1 MGEFTAESWW
11 ENREEMFQLIL
22 IALPLVSGYP
32 GFYSYHAQRIGNHQG
47 FENEISY
54 GPQNSII
61 PRFYRSGPFPSY
73 KRSFLS
79 VGSGLTKTI
88 PTSDVVG
95 ETRNL
100 ARSLTS
106 TLKGLAT
113 NPSSAAAVNQ
123 IISDNYSPCL
133 NSIEE
138 GLASI
143 ESATKLVESIG
154 PDVQAL
160 MDKFNSF
167 ESLSE
172 PADVVRET
180 GALLRLLKP
189 LSEKTFPA
197 SRSDCE
203 VGSLRS
209 LAVLTSELADKT
221 DINLGVREK
230 LRRSSAGISSVT
242 TYLVQLQGTSAR
254 LENFCTADNKYDRSA
269 IAAIGDLMD
278 ELADLYGA
286 LGDAKTGERIRYG
299 KVYTDK
305 VTASLVQ
312 LDTVGLGSSDCSQHG
327 DLSAAAQTLE
337 DLATLIDDVGIENL
351 QEQLGTDVVF
361 DFDFE
366 PSAAPTF
373 RRFKY

>member
-1 MGEFTAESWW
+1 MGP
-11 ENREEMFQLIL
+11 LISSN
-22 IALPLVSGYP
+22 PGY
-32 GFYSYHAQRIGNHQG
+32 YSYHAQRIGNHPG
-47 FENEISY
+47 FEHEMSY
-54 GPQNSII
+54 GAPESRI
-61 PRFYRSGPFPSY
+61 PRFYRSGRFPSY
-73 KRSFLS
+73 KQSLFT

-88 PTSDVVG
+88 STSDLVG
-95 ETRNL
+95 ETRSL

-189 LSEKTFPA
+189 LSEKTFP
-197 SRSDCE
+197 SSNCE

-221 DINLGVREK
+221 DINLGV
-230 LRRSSAGISSVT
+230 
-242 TYLVQLQGTSAR
+242 
-254 LENFCTADNKYDRSA
+254 
-269 IAAIGDLMD
+269 
-278 ELADLYGA
+278 
-286 LGDAKTGERIRYG
+286 
-299 KVYTDK
+299 
-305 VTASLVQ
+305 
-312 LDTVGLGSSDCSQHG
+312 
-327 DLSAAAQTLE
+327 
-337 DLATLIDDVGIENL
+337 
-351 QEQLGTDVVF
+351 
-361 DFDFE
+361 
-366 PSAAPTF
+366 
-373 RRFKY
+373 